1 MKKILYISTS
11 VLEILLYIAAFV
23 LHYYTST
30 KMGMARHMIY
40 LNGKWEAA
48 YPIEIIQITTT
59 ALLIILVIVGTVL
72 VFKQENKSL
81 LLKGMC
87 VVNVITTVCYIG
99 MTYLQSTDAIKSYY
113 SFCILFGITAL
124 IQSLKVMVSA
134 KIA

>member
-1 MKKILYISTS
+1 MKKILYISAS
-11 VLEILLYIAAFV
+11 VLEILLYIGAFV

-48 YPIEIIQITTT
+48 YPIELIQIITMI
-59 ALLIILVIVGTVL
+59 LLVILVIVGTIL
-72 VFKQENKSL
+72 VSKRENKSL

-87 VVNVITTVCYIG
+87 IVNIMTTMCYIG

-113 SFCILFGITAL
+113 SFCILFGIAAL
-124 IQSLKVMVSA
+124 IQSLKVIGSA